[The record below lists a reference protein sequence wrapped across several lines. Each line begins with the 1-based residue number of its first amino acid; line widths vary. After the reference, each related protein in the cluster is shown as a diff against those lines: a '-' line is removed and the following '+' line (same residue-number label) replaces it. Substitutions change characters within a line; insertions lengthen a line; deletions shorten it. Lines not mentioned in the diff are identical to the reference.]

1 MLAAV
6 DQVQIEAGVEPHC
19 ERGAF
24 RGMSAV
30 LSSVYQPKRRPHL
43 AEPLPERLRFLPGAA
58 ARPRAL
64 EERPEVLSRAHAV
77 ARLQGGRRDQALV
90 KEALFEEPARLFER
104 GFRGPAL
111 VAFRGIRLSSTG
123 QGRQQAAG
131 AEHDDPGHALAVFE
145 GEAHGDAPG
154 LRMAYE
160 ARFLQPQGI

>member
-6 DQVQIEAGVEPHC
+6 DQMQVEAGVEPHC

-24 RGMSAV
+24 RGMAAV
-30 LSSVYQPKRRPHL
+30 LSSVDQPKRRPHL

-104 GFRGPAL
+104 GFRGPAFF
-111 VAFRGIRLSSTG
+111 AFSGSRLSSTG
-123 QGRQQAAG
+123 QGRQQATG
-131 AEHDDPGHALAVFE
+131 AEHDDPGHALAVLE
-145 GEAHGDAPG
+145 GAAHGDAPAR
-154 LRMAYE
+154 RMAYE
-160 ARFLQPQGI
+160 AR